1 MRKNWF
7 RKYDFLNVPTS
18 LSYKNEYFYATNIGA
33 SLTIFFFIIII
44 SLITYEIILLYEKSS
59 FTLISNQYTD
69 LFQPIDFSE
78 TPFLFQ
84 LINGN
89 GKYLDLD
96 EKLYD
101 LVAYNMEQKIQTY
114 ENGTRK
120 RKISNTRIEFEKCDK
135 IYSNETEY
143 SELNLSRY
151 ICFKPGQNLSAFGL
165 LGDLNKPYRGI
176 RIYINKCSGDNC
188 YDNSVI
194 EKQFHNAKF
203 FVNYL
208 SLSSNMFN
216 FKGEDIKYQ
225 IFTKFCSLSSN
236 ILKKVVFTF
245 DSGRFY
251 LHNNIFF
258 ANKKIS
264 FNYLLGNDYT
274 LDVDLDPT
282 STLSSNEYTIAY
294 ISFHYGGNIIET
306 RKQVQTIFQSLS
318 LVGNIFNI
326 ILTLF
331 KVINSYYSN
340 KILFF
345 DIFNT
350 VFFAKEKMNFNIK
363 GNIYN
368 HTQLNKINSLN
379 HKKNLDL
386 SDQMYF
392 NNNDKNNDKNNNS
405 MKQLSNSNKM
415 IMQTGKNPVLRRKSK
430 TYVENK
436 GIFAKTSL
444 MYYYILPLWVLRRS
458 KTFNNLYSIKD
469 RICGYFSIEKINELI
484 QFKENMEK
492 NTAKSKLNNTELI
505 KYNCN
510 NENLCLNDGK
520 KKNVQIIK

>member
-1 MRKNWF
+1 M
-7 RKYDFLNVPTS
+7 
-18 LSYKNEYFYATNIGA
+18 
-33 SLTIFFFIIII
+33 
-44 SLITYEIILLYEKSS
+44 
-59 FTLISNQYTD
+59 
-69 LFQPIDFSE
+69 
-78 TPFLFQ
+78 
-84 LINGN
+84 
-89 GKYLDLD
+89 
-96 EKLYD
+96 
-101 LVAYNMEQKIQTY
+101 
-114 ENGTRK
+114 
-120 RKISNTRIEFEKCDK
+120 
-135 IYSNETEY
+135 
-143 SELNLSRY
+143 
-151 ICFKPGQNLSAFGL
+151 
-165 LGDLNKPYRGI
+165 
-176 RIYINKCSGDNC
+176 
-188 YDNSVI
+188 
-194 EKQFHNAKF
+194 
-203 FVNYL
+203 
-208 SLSSNMFN
+208 
-216 FKGEDIKYQ
+216 
-225 IFTKFCSLSSN
+225 
-236 ILKKVVFTF
+236 
-245 DSGRFY
+245 
-251 LHNNIFF
+251 HNNILFS
-258 ANKKIS
+258 NKKIS